1 MVFHLKI
8 YTLNK
13 VKRYFMISLKEFKS
27 ASNAAAVF
35 SKLFHARDFAHYAHL
50 RSKFYAQHK
59 ALNSFYDDIVD
70 LADQLYETFAG
81 QYGQQKFEFETVQ
94 ESDVLD
100 YFENIAKFFMESHS
114 AFDKKDTHLHNIID
128 EIVSLIY
135 QTIYKLKF
143 LK

>member
-1 MVFHLKI
+1 
-8 YTLNK
+8 
-13 VKRYFMISLKEFKS
+13 MISLKEFKN
-27 ASNAAAVF
+27 ASNAGAVF
-35 SKLFHARDFAHYAHL
+35 SKLFNARDFAHYAHL
-50 RSKFYAQHK
+50 RSKSYAQHK

-94 ESDVLD
+94 ESDVIE
-100 YFENIAKFFMESHS
+100 YFEDLAKFFIESHN

-128 EIVSLIY
+128 EIVGLTY
-135 QTIYKLKF
+135 QTLYKLKF